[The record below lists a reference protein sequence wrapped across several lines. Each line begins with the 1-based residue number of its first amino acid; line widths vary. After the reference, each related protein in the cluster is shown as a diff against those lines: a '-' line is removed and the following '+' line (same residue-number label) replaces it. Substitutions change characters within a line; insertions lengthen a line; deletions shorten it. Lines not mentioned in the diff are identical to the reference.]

1 MAGLAAA
8 SPSSPFCLLAPQ
20 SMHFLHINQLYNRAS
35 GASRYFI
42 EIGER
47 LAKEGH
53 RVTVLS
59 TDALDLEH
67 FWAPGKATLAER
79 EAEYGGVRV
88 LRFPVRRLP
97 GPALLYPILRRLMV
111 EIGRLGRPAVPLL
124 RRMATLTPRL
134 PDLERYLAGAPE
146 LADVALVHTT
156 NITLDFAILPVARW
170 ARQRGIPHLCTPFV
184 HLGEPNNR
192 QIVRY
197 YSMPHQLDLLRTSD
211 GVATMTGLERDFL
224 VRRGVAAERVRV
236 VGAGVDPAE
245 VAGGDGARFR
255 AAHAIRGPMVLSLG
269 AAAFDKGTL
278 HVLEALRRLWATGQ
292 EITWVQCGPLLS
304 HFEDHYRGLP
314 ASERARTRVLGYVSD
329 AVRRDALAAADV
341 YAQPSRTD
349 SFGIAYLEAWCYQV
363 PVIGA
368 RAGGVPAVIDDGVN
382 GLLVPFGDIEALAAA
397 ITRLIH
403 DRAMARALGAA
414 GRAKVLR
421 TYTWDAA
428 YTRARQFYFDLLGQ
442 GVHNK

>member
-1 MAGLAAA
+1 
-8 SPSSPFCLLAPQ
+8 
-20 SMHFLHINQLYNRAS
+20 MHFLHINQLYNRAS

-47 LAKEGH
+47 LAREGH

-59 TDALDLEH
+59 TDAVDLEH
-67 FWAPGKATLAER
+67 FWAAGKATVAER
-79 EAEYGGVRV
+79 EAAHNGVRV

-97 GPALLYPILRRLMV
+97 GPPLVYPVLRRLMV
-111 EIGRLGRPAVPLL
+111 EIGRLGRTTVPLL

-134 PDLERYLAGAPE
+134 PEMERYLASAPE

-156 NITLDFAILPVARW
+156 NITLDFAIVPVARW
-170 ARQRGIPHLCTPFV
+170 ARQRGVPHLCTPFV
-184 HLGEPNNR
+184 HLGEPDNR

-197 YSMPHQLDLLRTSD
+197 YSMPHQLALLRASD
-211 GVATMTGLERDFL
+211 GVATMTDLERDFL
-224 VRRGVAAERVRV
+224 ARRGVAAERMRV

-255 AAHAIRGPMVLSLG
+255 ADHAIGGPVVLSLG

-278 HVLEALRRLWATGQ
+278 HVLEALRRLWAAGQ
-292 EITWVQCGPLLS
+292 DVTWVQCGPLLS
-304 HFEDHYRGLP
+304 HFEDHYRRLP
-314 ASERARTRVLGYVSD
+314 PEERARTRVLGYVSD

-382 GLLVPFGDIEALAAA
+382 GLLVPFGDVAALADA
-397 ITRLIH
+397 IARLIR
-403 DRAMARALGAA
+403 DRDAARALGAA

-421 TYTWDAA
+421 MYTWDAA
-428 YTRARQFYFDLLGQ
+428 YARARRFYFDLVGPS
-442 GVHNK
+442 VCER